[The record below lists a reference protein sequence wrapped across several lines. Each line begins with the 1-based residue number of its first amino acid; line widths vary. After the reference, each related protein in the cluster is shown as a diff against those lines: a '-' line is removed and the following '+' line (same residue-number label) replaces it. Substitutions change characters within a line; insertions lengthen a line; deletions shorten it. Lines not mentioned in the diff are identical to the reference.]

1 MVFLRLSI
9 LEIDF
14 RKIVCWIFRISI
26 RTRNYFQ
33 WSIEQQSMWP
43 STCNREFET
52 ESKKQIVVKDF
63 RLRIVNAT
71 TSVEFQFQCIPI
83 LIDDIL
89 ECTKVSLPS
98 EFMTKVLQ
106 LLFIHYSWWRNTL
119 ILYLKHVSWL
129 PHWQAHRWNC
139 SSSRRNTRKLSC
151 IQSNDTE
158 WVEMPISNSRWNFYQ
173 TMAFYFCHLKYFLRA
188 KVCAIKRCIA

>member
-1 MVFLRLSI
+1 MVFLRLCTQ
-9 LEIDF
+9 EIDF
-14 RKIVCWIFRISI
+14 RKIVCWIFLISI

-63 RLRIVNAT
+63 RLCIVNTT
-71 TSVEFQFQCIPI
+71 TSIEFQFQCIPI
-83 LIDDIL
+83 LVDDIL

-106 LLFIHYSWWRNTL
+106 LSFIHYSCWSNTL
-119 ILYLKHVSWL
+119 ISYLKRCTYLVPDCRIGKHTDEIVWVRDETLKNYLVSNQTILSEWKCQFPIL
-129 PHWQAHRWNC
+129 DETFTKQWHSIFAIW
-139 SSSRRNTRKLSC
+139 SIFFGRRYVL
-151 IQSNDTE
+151 
-158 WVEMPISNSRWNFYQ
+158 
-173 TMAFYFCHLKYFLRA
+173 
-188 KVCAIKRCIA
+188 

>member
-1 MVFLRLSI
+1 MVFLRLST

-106 LLFIHYSWWRNTL
+106 LSFIHYS
-119 ILYLKHVSWL
+119 
-129 PHWQAHRWNC
+129 WQAHRWNC
-139 SSSRRNTRKLSC
+139 LSSRRNTRKLSC